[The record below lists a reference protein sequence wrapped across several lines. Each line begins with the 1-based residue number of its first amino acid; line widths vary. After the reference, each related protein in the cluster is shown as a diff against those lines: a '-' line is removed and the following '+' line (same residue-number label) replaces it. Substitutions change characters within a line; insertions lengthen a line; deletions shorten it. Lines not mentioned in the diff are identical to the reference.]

1 MAPGGSR
8 RSGRTPWGRVVVLLS
23 WLVTVAVTALVLA
36 AVVVPRL
43 AGATPYTVLT
53 GSMAPAYPAGTLVVV
68 RPVDAADVRIGDVV
82 TYQLRSGEPAVA
94 THRVVGVGWS
104 ATGERLLTT
113 RGDANPVSDA
123 DPVRAVQL
131 RGEVWYSVPWVGR
144 LNVLLS
150 PDQHRLLVWVAAG
163 ALFLYAGAVLLRE
176 WRAHPKRGVVG
187 PAAGRNPAPGTV
199 GAPAGT
205 HRTDPTHHGRHAAV
219 GS

>member
-1 MAPGGSR
+1 VAPGGSR
-8 RSGRTPWGRVVVLLS
+8 RGGRTPWGRVVVLLS
-23 WLVTVAVTALVLA
+23 WLVMVAVTALVLA
-36 AVVVPRL
+36 AVAVPRL

-113 RGDANPVSDA
+113 RGDANSVADA
-123 DPVRAVQL
+123 EPVRDVQL
-131 RGEVWYSVPWVGR
+131 RGEIWYSLPWVGR
-144 LNVLLS
+144 LNILFT
-150 PDQHRLLVWVAAG
+150 PDQHQVLVRVAAG
-163 ALFLYAGAVLLRE
+163 GLFLYAVAVLLRG
-176 WRAHPKRGVVG
+176 WRSRPVRDAVPDAVPVRASATSGWLSTRRV
-187 PAAGRNPAPGTV
+187 PA
-199 GAPAGT
+199 
-205 HRTDPTHHGRHAAV
+205 GRHAGV